1 MIGTS
6 RPGSVIRDGDPP
18 AERFPWL
25 EWLKTTREF
34 HSEIS
39 VGIDVCCVKALSG
52 FIPIRVEP
60 RGKYAPV
67 PFRDGSFLYSIS
79 NNLGGIGD

>member
-6 RPGSVIRDGDPP
+6 RPDSVIRDGNPP

-25 EWLKTTREF
+25 EGLKTTQEF

-39 VGIDVCCVKALSG
+39 VGIDVCCVKALSR
-52 FIPIRVEP
+52 FIPIRVEL
-60 RGKYAPV
+60 RENYAPV
-67 PFRDGSFLYSIS
+67 PFRDGSFLYS
-79 NNLGGIGD
+79 